1 MAVDWSRWIRG
12 PRAGVEVLPGALR
25 VAVMRG
31 QQLRADKTVPLTGRP
46 AAEWGA
52 EINEFLKGNGAAS
65 EPLVLVLPDE
75 ECVTRVVSLPG
86 VAAKDQAA
94 ALALQMD
101 SLYPFPGQEPAS
113 AWMPIA
119 GTPSILV
126 GLTRPEVI
134 RRWTTLMAE
143 AGLQLAGC
151 TIPAVVVPRQRR
163 PMIAVRGSLVYAE
176 SGAIPMLWASNAALP
191 LVRAQLRL
199 ADEVEA
205 ESLEALL
212 PGGSLAS
219 AAASQPLRLN
229 LLPAEQRAVHSR
241 WGWVSTAVLASLAG
255 LGVALLLAFPAI
267 ERERL
272 LAQLRAETARLEPAA
287 QRSAA
292 ALKANE
298 QARGQVDELVKFRER
313 TRTDL
318 TALREATR
326 LLPPPGWATQLD
338 LTRTNL
344 NLAGESPQ
352 AAELLRAFDG
362 SPYFQN
368 TEFTSPL
375 SRSQTPG
382 TDVFRLR
389 SERREPAPAPPV
401 APGPAKPATPA
412 AAPGAAVAKE
422 SGR

>member
-1 MAVDWSRWIRG
+1 MALDWSRWIRG

-31 QQLRADKTVPLTGRP
+31 QSLRAEKTFPLGGRP
-46 AAEWGA
+46 SAEWGA
-52 EINEFLKGNGAAS
+52 EVNEFLKASGAAN
-65 EPLVLVLPDE
+65 EPLVVVLPDE
-75 ECVTRVVSLPG
+75 ECVTRVVALPG

-101 SLYPFPGQEPAS
+101 SLYPFPGQEPAA
-113 AWMPIA
+113 AWVPIS
-119 GTPSILV
+119 GTTSMLV

-151 TIPAVVVPRQRR
+151 TIPAVVIPRQRR
-163 PMIAVRGSLVYAE
+163 PMMAVSGSLVYAE
-176 SGAIPMLWASNAALP
+176 SGAIPMLWASNVPLP

-199 ADEVEA
+199 PDETEA
-205 ESLEALL
+205 ESLDALL

-219 AAASQPLRLN
+219 AAAAGPLRLN
-229 LLPAEQRAVHSR
+229 LLPADQRAVHSR

-255 LGVALLLAFPAI
+255 LGIALLLAFPAI

-272 LAQLRAETARLEPAA
+272 LALLRAETARLEPAA

-292 ALKANE
+292 ALRAND
-298 QARGQVDELVKFRER
+298 QARGQAEELVKFRER

-326 LLPPPGWATQLD
+326 LLPAPGWATQLD

-362 SPYFQN
+362 SPYFKN

-375 SRSQTPG
+375 GRSQTPG
-382 TDVFRLR
+382 ADVFRLR

-401 APGPAKPATPA
+401 APGQPKPAVPA
-412 AAPGAAVAKE
+412 AGAKE
-422 SGR
+422 LGR